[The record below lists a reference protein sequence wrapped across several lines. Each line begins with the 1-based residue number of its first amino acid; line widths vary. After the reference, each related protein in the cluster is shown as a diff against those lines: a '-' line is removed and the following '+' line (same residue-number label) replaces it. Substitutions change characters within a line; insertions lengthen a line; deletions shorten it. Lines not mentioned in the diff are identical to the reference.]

1 MNHQVQVGIFFSRS
15 GQTLYVNVPN
25 QTAERLRADRND
37 AQSVERATNAYVQ
50 RNPNSY
56 KESVLRAS

>member
-1 MNHQVQVGIFFSRS
+1 MNHQVQVEIFFPRS

-25 QTAERLRADRND
+25 QTAERLRADRSD
-37 AQSVERATNAYVQ
+37 SQSIERAANATVQ

-56 KESVLRAS
+56 KEPVLRAS